1 MNCTPNVRQN
11 IRGVFMSKYS
21 FEEKCEAVQR
31 VLDGMSIRES
41 ARILGA
47 VKSQVQKWFHL
58 YENHGWEALKNGG
71 ASYDGAFKVMVVEYM
86 HSNSLPYETTAA
98 YFGIKCPSNITNWE
112 SIYYKEGPEG
122 LLARKPRGKPTKGMK
137 KKEIFTQKKELLE
150 ETKEDLI
157 AEVQRL
163 RMENEYLKKLSALV
177 QERIDR
183 ENGKEPPSSMN

>member
-1 MNCTPNVRQN
+1 
-11 IRGVFMSKYS
+11 MSKYS

-71 ASYDGAFKVMVVEYM
+71 ASYDGTFKVMVVEYM
-86 HSNSLPYETTAA
+86 HSNRLSYGSTAA
-98 YFGIKCPSNITNWE
+98 YFGIKSPSNVTKWE
-112 SIYYKEGPEG
+112 RIYYEEGPEG
-122 LLARKPRGKPTKGMK
+122 LLRKKPRGRPPKGMGTK
-137 KKEIFTQKKELLE
+137 KTFSQKKELSE

-163 RMENEYLKKLSALV
+163 RMENEYLKKLRALV